1 MRKNIQIVIVI
12 EHLAPLI
19 NQQRSLPASVP
30 ESGNK
35 KVLRRLRNWQGERA
49 SNSKRRDWGRKFQ
62 ADGPTRAKHL
72 EWAVAERMR
81 GTTIRPLVEDRKEAL
96 AGKEETKVQK
106 DLR

>member
-1 MRKNIQIVIVI
+1 MNIYIA
-12 EHLAPLI
+12 LLK
-19 NQQRSLPASVP
+19 NQQRSRPASVP

-49 SNSKRRDWGRKFQ
+49 SNSRRRDWGREFQ

-96 AGKEETKVQK
+96 AGKEETKVKK
-106 DLR
+106 D